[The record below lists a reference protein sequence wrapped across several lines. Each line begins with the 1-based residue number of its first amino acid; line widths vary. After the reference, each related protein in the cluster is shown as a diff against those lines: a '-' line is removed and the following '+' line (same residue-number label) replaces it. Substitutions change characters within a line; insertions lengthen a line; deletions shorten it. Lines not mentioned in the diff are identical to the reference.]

1 MHLRIPIFF
10 CLLALM
16 APARAEE
23 LPPAPGNEE
32 GVPPLLFDALA
43 KVAQNFDRW
52 AYTETTHVIIDKGKK
67 RQEAVVRF
75 DPSKPY
81 AEQYQPISFDGKPP
95 TERQL
100 KDYRKRGEKRGDKLM
115 KEEAEGKTPG
125 SQIPRFN
132 INGGS
137 ATIDLGRATVAA
149 EDVGTVTYEVPLKND
164 GRATIPVAQFQL
176 LARVNR
182 QTHAFDNV
190 SLRLRGAIRLKLIVK
205 IKTGEASVDFGMVD
219 AAHAPAV
226 TSVTGGATASV
237 LFLQF
242 GGTVD
247 LKRTAFKRVKPYG
260 ERFGVKIGPMKALE
274 F

>member
-1 MHLRIPIFF
+1 MYRRFLLL
-10 CLLALM
+10 CLALLA
-16 APARAEE
+16 AARVAHAEE
-23 LPPAPGNEE
+23 LPPPPSNDA
-32 GVPPLLFDALA
+32 GVPPLLFDALT

-52 AYTETTHVIIDKGKK
+52 AYTETTHVVVGKK
-67 RQEAVVRF
+67 TQVGIVRF

-100 KDYRKRGEKRGDKLM
+100 KDYRQRGEKRGDKLL

-137 ATIDLGRATVAA
+137 ATIDLGRASVAT
-149 EDVGTVTYEVPLKND
+149 EDANSVTYEVPLKND
-164 GRATIPVAQFQL
+164 GRATIPVDQFQL

-182 QTHAFDNV
+182 QTHAFENV
-190 SLRLRGAIRLKLIVK
+190 SLRLKGAIRMKLIVK
-205 IKTGEASVDFGMVD
+205 IKTGEASVDFGPVD
-219 AAHAPAV
+219 ATHAPAV
-226 TSVTGGATASV
+226 TSLTGGATASV
-237 LFLQF
+237 LFLKF

-247 LKRTAFKRVKPYG
+247 MKRSDFKRVKPYG
-260 ERFGVKIGPMKALE
+260 ERFGVKIGPMKALN